1 VPELLPN
8 EGWAWS
14 WECLLKLQLLR
25 TFTTSLESTTKPVLR
40 KQIPRPRGPFG
51 VIFFWLTVAYG
62 DLIFLSVAGEHEID
76 YILILKG
83 LEGNHVLPNQNEVA
97 ETRYVSRS
105 ELADFLS
112 EHKNQLTP
120 WFSLIAHTFLPL
132 WWDQLSNLN
141 ALKDIKDTIH
151 KF

>member
-14 WECLLKLQLLR
+14 WECLLKLQLLG
-25 TFTTSLESTTKPVLR
+25 TFTTSPESTTRPVLR
-40 KQIPRPRGPFG
+40 KQIPRPRDLFG
-51 VIFFWLTVAYG
+51 VIFVVVGCIYG
-62 DLIFLSVAGEHEID
+62 DLMFLSFAGEHEID

-83 LEGNHVLPNQNEVA
+83 LEENHVLPNQNEVA
-97 ETRYVSRS
+97 ETRFVSRS

-141 ALKDIKDTIH
+141 ALEDIKDTIH